1 MAKLRGGDP
10 QFTYD
15 FGLAVST
22 QTISRLTRLTGATLS
37 LAGAYYALQKTSSEY
52 MDTLRSNSLRF
63 GGYLN
68 TMRAISE
75 AQDRIIKGATRYSV
89 KDQLKGLNDLMAVGL
104 DARKE
109 FDLVNKG
116 AHALGVEFSDFAGA
130 ISNGIRGNMS
140 ALVQM
145 GLLTERS
152 VRYFEKYPAN
162 TIMRQ
167 QAILKFVKE
176 HKGLQSLIKND
187 FKTIADETS
196 RISTIW
202 KAFLKSIVGD
212 PRNPDSLYGSVVRAF
227 GGIADGLKGYMEYI
241 KRAGYMI
248 GRVLGWVV
256 RQVGKFVQWLGRTTA
271 HAFRGVKDV
280 LDNYKDATA
289 SIIVWLEF
297 WKQRIV
303 KFFKDYQ
310 EPIKTTLKLLIAY
323 KALKGVFVISRAAI
337 ASAWAYSTALYG
349 GMRSPF
355 VRAKWRTGRMIINRR
370 QQGSLVRQGIG
381 RGSWGRRWMYLKNM
395 FMRPTTQTRVSA
407 TLGFLSRVGRMTK
420 TIGVTIGRMSWNLLK
435 IGGKGLVGSTLGYM
449 LLGWEAIKIYV
460 KQILGLSDL
469 WDSTIGKVWNTLKAI
484 GRFIRD
490 DFKRV
495 WEKAT
500 DTIELVW
507 DKIATGWNNL
517 VYNIKK
523 TWNDFTN
530 WFTDN
535 DVYKF
540 IQNLFR
546 SSMII
551 ERAKV
556 MAVLAGTGL
565 VADNAT
571 TSIDNRNAEVQKEHE
586 TSRKLNLTKIQEGKV
601 LRELSSARLQ
611 AYGNKDLASLSALA
625 SKLQS
630 QYAIT
635 INAPA
640 GMDAEALSTLIIE
653 KIEQYTERVKTE
665 RSSRSGKD

>member
-22 QTISRLTRLTGATLS
+22 QTITRLTRLTGATLS

-75 AQDRIIKGATRYSV
+75 AQDRIIQGATRYSV

-140 ALVQM
+140 GLVQM

-196 RISTIW
+196 RISTVW
-202 KAFLKSIVGD
+202 KVFLKSIVGD
-212 PRNPDSLYGSVVRAF
+212 PRDPNSLYGSVVRAF
-227 GGIADGLKGYMEYI
+227 GGIADGLKGYVEYI
-241 KRAGYMI
+241 KRSGYMI
-248 GRVLGWVV
+248 GRVMGWVV
-256 RQVGKFVQWLGRTTA
+256 TQIGKFVKWVGQTA
-271 HAFRGVKDV
+271 ARAFKGVKSV

-323 KALKGVFVISRAAI
+323 KALKSVFVISKAAI
-337 ASAWAYSTALYG
+337 ASAWAYSSALYG
-349 GMRSPF
+349 GIRAPF
-355 VRAKWRTGRMIINRR
+355 VRAKWRTGRMIVNRR
-370 QQGSLVRQGIG
+370 QQGSLVKQGVG

-395 FMRPTTQTRVSA
+395 FIKPVNQTRISA
-407 TLGFLSRVGRMTK
+407 VFNFIKRVG
-420 TIGVTIGRMSWNLLK
+420 NLLK
-435 IGGKGLVGSTLGYM
+435 GPLKILTAIAGTFKVIRWWNRDVLGKSKEWDESMSLIKAKFSAIGTIVKDSITRNVEKMTDALKIFMLDLST
-449 LLGWEAIKIYV
+449 GWKNFLFEFKKVWAAFENSKFYD
-460 KQILGLSDL
+460 ILGRLSGHGKYDKL
-469 WDSTIGKVWNTLKAI
+469 AAFEQKVGASTNES
-484 GRFIRD
+484 GR
-490 DFKRV
+490 K
-495 WEKAT
+495 W
-500 DTIELVW
+500 
-507 DKIATGWNNL
+507 
-517 VYNIKK
+517 
-523 TWNDFTN
+523 
-530 WFTDN
+530 
-535 DVYKF
+535 
-540 IQNLFR
+540 
-546 SSMII
+546 
-551 ERAKV
+551 
-556 MAVLAGTGL
+556 
-565 VADNAT
+565 VADKPESNQERNMEQNVNHLRQRSRLEESRILNALAT
-571 TSIDNRNAEVQKEHE
+571 AKNRAFRNSDVEDL
-586 TSRKLNLTKIQEGKV
+586 RKLAT
-601 LRELSSARLQ
+601 EL
-611 AYGNKDLASLSALA
+611 G
-625 SKLQS
+625 SK
-630 QYAIT
+630 YEIT
-635 INAPA
+635 INAPE
-640 GMDAEALSTLIIE
+640 GMDANALSSLIIS
-653 KIEQYTERVKTE
+653 KIEDYENARERNM
-665 RSSRSGKD
+665 SSRSGKD

>member
-22 QTISRLTRLTGATLS
+22 QTITRLTRLTGATLS

-75 AQDRIIKGATRYSV
+75 AQDRIIQGATRYSV

-140 ALVQM
+140 GLVQM

-196 RISTIW
+196 RISTVW
-202 KAFLKSIVGD
+202 KVFLKSIVGD
-212 PRNPDSLYGSVVRAF
+212 PRDPNSLYGSVVRAF
-227 GGIADGLKGYMEYI
+227 GGIADGLKGYVEYI

-248 GRVLGWVV
+248 GRVMGWVV
-256 RQVGKFVQWLGRTTA
+256 TQIGKFVKWVGQTA
-271 HAFRGVKDV
+271 ARAFKGVKSV
-280 LDNYKDATA
+280 LDNYKDATS

-323 KALKGVFVISRAAI
+323 KALKSVFVISKAAI
-337 ASAWAYSTALYG
+337 ASAWAYSSALYG
-349 GMRSPF
+349 GIRAPF
-355 VRAKWRTGRMIINRR
+355 VRAKWRTGRMIVNRR
-370 QQGSLVRQGIG
+370 QQGSLVKQGVG

-395 FMRPTTQTRVSA
+395 FIKPVNQTRISA
-407 TLGFLSRVGRMTK
+407 VFNFIKRVG
-420 TIGVTIGRMSWNLLK
+420 NLLK
-435 IGGKGLVGSTLGYM
+435 GPLKILTAIAGTFKVIRWWNRDVLGKSKEWDESMSLIKSKFIVIKDIVKDTLVRAVGD
-449 LLGWEAIKIYV
+449 
-460 KQILGLSDL
+460 LSDKL
-469 WDSTIGKVWNTLKAI
+469 EIMFTNLSTWWK
-484 GRFIRD
+484 
-490 DFKRV
+490 
-495 WEKAT
+495 
-500 DTIELVW
+500 
-507 DKIATGWNNL
+507 NL
-517 VYNIKK
+517 VFDIKK
-523 TWNDFTN
+523 LWRDFEST
-530 WFTDN
+530 
-535 DVYKF
+535 KF
-540 IQNLFR
+540 YDIL
-546 SSMII
+546 
-551 ERAKV
+551 
-556 MAVLAGTGL
+556 
-565 VADNAT
+565 
-571 TSIDNRNAEVQKEHE
+571 
-586 TSRKLNLTKIQEGKV
+586 
-601 LRELSSARLQ
+601 ARLSGHGKYDRLAAFEQ
-611 AYGNKDLASLSALA
+611 KVGAPTNEDIRRGIEDSASRNEDRNKRREERHIKNLSRLEEARVLNALATAKNRAYGNTDIGDLRALA
-625 SKLQS
+625 TELGSK
-630 QYAIT
+630 YEIT
-635 INAPA
+635 INAPE
-640 GMDAEALSTLIIE
+640 GMDVNALSSLIIT
-653 KIEQYTERVKTE
+653 KIEDYEDARKRNT
-665 RSSRSGKD
+665 SSRSGKD

>member
-109 FDLVNKG
+109 FDLVNKS

-202 KAFLKSIVGD
+202 KVFLKSIVGD

-303 KFFKDYQ
+303 KFFREYQ

-323 KALKGVFVISRAAI
+323 KALKAVFVISKKAI
-337 ASAWAYSTALYG
+337 ASAWAYSTALSG
-349 GMRSPF
+349 GLRAPF
-355 VRAKWRTGRMIINRR
+355 IRGKWRTGRMIVNRR
-370 QQGSLVRQGIG
+370 QQGSLVKQGIG

-395 FMRPTTQTRVSA
+395 FMTPSSQT
-407 TLGFLSRVGRMTK
+407 K
-420 TIGVTIGRMSWNLLK
+420 
-435 IGGKGLVGSTLGYM
+435 
-449 LLGWEAIKIYV
+449 
-460 KQILGLSDL
+460 
-469 WDSTIGKVWNTLKAI
+469 
-484 GRFIRD
+484 
-490 DFKRV
+490 
-495 WEKAT
+495 
-500 DTIELVW
+500 
-507 DKIATGWNNL
+507 
-517 VYNIKK
+517 
-523 TWNDFTN
+523 
-530 WFTDN
+530 
-535 DVYKF
+535 
-540 IQNLFR
+540 
-546 SSMII
+546 
-551 ERAKV
+551 
-556 MAVLAGTGL
+556 
-565 VADNAT
+565 
-571 TSIDNRNAEVQKEHE
+571 
-586 TSRKLNLTKIQEGKV
+586 
-601 LRELSSARLQ
+601 
-611 AYGNKDLASLSALA
+611 LSALGGTLTRFGKYAKGITGPIIALTGALKLLSIGFESAGKGGILKEFLKAPWTLIKDTFLLIKNILFSTVNIVGTLIKGFMYFWNA
-625 SKLQS
+625 SLDSFASFVRKHPKIASFFGFTADNIEGSMLKPLRFFDNFLKDWNEANKAWWDWNSDFNYTPRAEQEAKYEREKSEYFGKKQS
-630 QYAIT
+630 EWENRRGVPNLVQLPVGPRPGEGTYLTIKEGAVT
-635 INAPA
+635 INVVGKEGRDEMLAEDMA
-640 GMDAEALSTLIIE
+640 QTIKGMLSDWYYEMVDKE
-653 KIEQYTERVKTE
+653 KAR
-665 RSSRSGKD
+665 RGKD

>member
-109 FDLVNKG
+109 FDLVNKS

-202 KAFLKSIVGD
+202 KVFLKSIVGD

-323 KALKGVFVISRAAI
+323 KALKSVFVISRAAI

-355 VRAKWRTGRMIINRR
+355 VRAKWRTGRMIVNRR
-370 QQGSLVRQGIG
+370 QQGSLVKQGIG
-381 RGSWGRRWMYLKNM
+381 KGSWGRRWMYLKNM
-395 FMRPTTQTRVSA
+395 FIKPVNQTRISA
-407 TLGFLSRVGRMTK
+407 VFGFIKR
-420 TIGVTIGRMSWNLLK
+420 IGNLLK
-435 IGGKGLVGSTLGYM
+435 GPLKILTAIAGTFKVIRWWNRGVLGKAKEWDESMSLIKAKFSAIGTIVKDSITRNVEKMTDALRIFMLDLSTGWKNFIFEFKKVWAAFENSKFYDILGRLSGHGKYDKLAAFEQKVGVSTNESGRKWVDDKLAGN
-449 LLGWEAIKIYV
+449 EERNKKQAENHV
-460 KQILGLSDL
+460 KQMNRLEESRVLNALATAKNRAYRNSDVEDL
-469 WDSTIGKVWNTLKAI
+469 
-484 GRFIRD
+484 
-490 DFKRV
+490 
-495 WEKAT
+495 
-500 DTIELVW
+500 
-507 DKIATGWNNL
+507 
-517 VYNIKK
+517 
-523 TWNDFTN
+523 
-530 WFTDN
+530 
-535 DVYKF
+535 
-540 IQNLFR
+540 
-546 SSMII
+546 
-551 ERAKV
+551 
-556 MAVLAGTGL
+556 
-565 VADNAT
+565 
-571 TSIDNRNAEVQKEHE
+571 
-586 TSRKLNLTKIQEGKV
+586 RKLAT
-601 LRELSSARLQ
+601 EL
-611 AYGNKDLASLSALA
+611 G
-625 SKLQS
+625 SK
-630 QYAIT
+630 YEIT
-635 INAPA
+635 INAPE
-640 GMDAEALSTLIIE
+640 GMDANALSSLIIS
-653 KIEQYTERVKTE
+653 KIEDYEDARERN

>member
-75 AQDRIIKGATRYSV
+75 AQDRIIKGTTRYSV

-196 RISTIW
+196 RISTVW
-202 KAFLKSIVGD
+202 KTFLKSIVGD

-227 GGIADGLKGYMEYI
+227 GGIADGLKGYIEYI

-256 RQVGKFVQWLGRTTA
+256 RQVGKFVQWLGRTAA
-271 HAFRGVKDV
+271 HAFRGVKSV

-297 WKQRIV
+297 WKLRVI
-303 KFFKDYQ
+303 KFFKEYQ

-323 KALKGVFVISRAAI
+323 KALKSVFVISKAAI
-337 ASAWAYSTALYG
+337 ASAWAYSNALAG
-349 GMRSPF
+349 GIRAPF
-355 VRAKWRTGRMIINRR
+355 VRAKWRTGRMIVDRR
-370 QQGSLVRQGIG
+370 RQGSLVKQGVG

-395 FMRPTTQTRVSA
+395 FMRPSTQTRVSA
-407 TLGFLSRVGRMTK
+407 ALGVLGRIGNITK
-420 TIGVTIGRMSWNLLK
+420 TIGATIGRMGLNLLK
-435 IGGKGLVGSTLGYM
+435 IGGKGLLGSTLGAM
-449 LLGWEAIKIYV
+449 LLGWQGIKVYV

-469 WDSTIGKVWNTLKAI
+469 WDNTMGKVWGTLKAI
-484 GRFIRD
+484 GRYIRD
-490 DFKRV
+490 DLGRV
-495 WEKAT
+495 WEK
-500 DTIELVW
+500 VS
-507 DKIATGWNNL
+507 DKVESLWLSVNTGWNNL
-517 VYNIKK
+517 IYNIKK
-523 TWNDFTN
+523 TWRDFTN
-530 WFTDN
+530 WFTDT

-540 IQNLFR
+540 FKNSILLVDK
-546 SSMII
+546 
-551 ERAKV
+551 AK
-556 MAVLAGTGL
+556 AATVLMGTGL
-565 VADNAT
+565 IADKAT
-571 TSIDNRNAEVQKEHE
+571 TSIDNRNAEVQKEHDKKRE
-586 TSRKLNLTKIQEGKV
+586 LTLSKIQESRV
-601 LRELSSARLQ
+601 LRDLSAARLQ
-611 AYGNKDLASLSALA
+611 AFGNKDLASLYALA
-625 SKLQS
+625 SKLQN
-630 QYAIT
+630 QYSIN

-640 GMDAEALSTLIIE
+640 GMDVEALSTLIIE
-653 KIEQYTERVKTE
+653 KIEQYTERINTE
-665 RSSRSGKD
+665 RSARSGKD